1 MLLTLLVT
9 RDRNF
14 TVNHVKFSLQMATMC
29 IKYADK
35 RAIFRHIVDFA
46 NASTKYFHSGYLVTE
61 FNMIYSKIPVT
72 SLY

>member
-1 MLLTLLVT
+1 MY
-9 RDRNF
+9 
-14 TVNHVKFSLQMATMC
+14 

-61 FNMIYSKIPVT
+61 FNTIYSKIPIT
-72 SLY
+72 SLIMSSVDDVTPRLTGVFEF